1 MEDKVKNVTISTLEE
16 ELLCAVS
23 SNWRYGLEIMSEIYR
38 VSNKKRKIGP
48 NSLYP
53 ALHRLEK
60 KEFIEAKWG
69 NEIDRGGSEGAR
81 RRYYKVTQY
90 GQEVLRQ
97 RFLFCINLA
106 PEMFSTLV
114 PAIFAKSNPE
124 TARALE
130 SEFYSCDSDFAIP
143 RKL

>member
-1 MEDKVKNVTISTLEE
+1 MTNKSKNVTISALEE

-23 SNWRYGLEIMSEIYR
+23 NDWHYGLEIMSEIYQ

-60 KEFIEAKWG
+60 KELIEAKWG
-69 NEIDRGGSEGAR
+69 NEIERGDSEGAR
-81 RRYYKVTQY
+81 RRYYKITEY
-90 GQEVLRQ
+90 GLEVLRQ

-124 TARALE
+124 TAHALK
-130 SEFYSCDSDFAIP
+130 SEYYPELVILH
-143 RKL
+143 KQE